1 MSLPVRDKKKFE
13 IRLSRQN
20 VETIR
25 VKSSRN
31 NAAAPRGRRRTVHVR
46 VHSSHG
52 HGFLVVTPP
61 AVRSRDEFPP
71 LVPSDHPRITIVQT
85 EEETPLGLAALLLD
99 DSVPAASPFHI
110 GGEEVAVDDA
120 TIDNWLGFLLVLFGI
135 ISSDEMPPAAG
146 YVSIGARH
154 GRVPVLILGDRALQT
169 LPLLEQ
175 INRAKEIAEKDEE
188 VGSHDV

>member
-1 MSLPVRDKKKFE
+1 MR
-13 IRLSRQN
+13 N
-20 VETIR
+20 VETSR
-25 VKSSRN
+25 VESSRN
-31 NAAAPRGRRRTVHVR
+31 NAAAPRSRRRTAHVGL
-46 VHSSHG
+46 HAPHG

-71 LVPSDHPRITIVQT
+71 LVPSDHPRITVIQT

-99 DSVPAASPFHI
+99 NGVPAAPPFHI

-120 TIDNWLGFLLVLFGI
+120 TIDNWLWFLLVLFGI

-146 YVSIGARH
+146 YVSVDARH

-175 INRAKEIAEKDEE
+175 INRAKEIAETDEE